1 MTISRPI
8 TIIKVPSEL
17 THFTTLSGLMGI
29 VEKRC
34 LWASN
39 VSFLNDR
46 RELQHG
52 IAAAEKV
59 LRDFATLQKKH
70 VFAQIIDDVIVDL
83 RKTKL
88 PDTYATCFCK
98 AHDLLS
104 QWRGYGGRVQGVSVT
119 FAGPQLHTLFRGYG
133 GVAMD
138 VIYDKERTVERMRR
152 SIVTFSGLADLLREK
167 EVDKIRVELTK
178 RLPKLV
184 PRFKDDGFS
193 EENEWRFVIQKDN
206 DFERVKFR
214 DADGVLV
221 PYLEVT
227 APTGKKLP
235 IKRVTVGPGK
245 NQELTMRSVQLFLE
259 AKGYEKVLV
268 EPSAVPYR
276 S

>member
-1 MTISRPI
+1 MTAKR
-8 TIIKVPSEL
+8 KLVLVQVPNEL
-17 THFTTLSGLMGI
+17 THFTTLPGLLGI
-29 VEKRC
+29 VENRC

-52 IAAAEKV
+52 ISAAEKV
-59 LRDFATLQKKH
+59 LRDFATAQKKQI
-70 VFAQIIDDVIVDL
+70 FAQIIDEVIIEL
-83 RKTKL
+83 KKAKL

-119 FAGPQLHTLFRGYG
+119 FNGKQLDSLFRSHG
-133 GVAMD
+133 GIPME
-138 VIYDKERTVERMRR
+138 VIYDKQRTVDRMRR

-167 EVDKIRVELTK
+167 DVDKIRFELIR

-193 EENEWRFVIQKDN
+193 EENEWRFVIQKEN
-206 DFERVKFR
+206 DFEHVRFR

-221 PYLEVT
+221 PYLEV
-227 APTGKKLP
+227 AVPIGKRLP

-259 AKGYEKVLV
+259 AKGYERVPV